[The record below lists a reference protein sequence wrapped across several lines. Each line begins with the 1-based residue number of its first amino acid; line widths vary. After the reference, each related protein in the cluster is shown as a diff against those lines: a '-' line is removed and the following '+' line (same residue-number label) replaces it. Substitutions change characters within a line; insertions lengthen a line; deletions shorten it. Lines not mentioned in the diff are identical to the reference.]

1 MLWYKKTAMAVDDKL
16 ISLMRPFFLKRNTFV
31 LCLSKQ
37 KWYDS
42 KMFAVHLPNFNEENV
57 RENRN
62 FKRKI
67 LEHFYQKVW

>member
-1 MLWYKKTAMAVDDKL
+1 
-16 ISLMRPFFLKRNTFV
+16 
-31 LCLSKQ
+31 
-37 KWYDS
+37 
-42 KMFAVHLPNFNEENV
+42 MFAVHLPNFSEENV